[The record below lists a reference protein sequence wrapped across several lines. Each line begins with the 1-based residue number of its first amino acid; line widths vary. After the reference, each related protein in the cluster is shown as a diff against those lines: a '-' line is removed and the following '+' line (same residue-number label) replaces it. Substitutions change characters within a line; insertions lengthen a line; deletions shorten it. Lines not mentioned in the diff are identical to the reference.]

1 MIISIISFIA
11 LFYFSYRFKI
21 KPFLTLL
28 IASFLFGIFLKIDI
42 LETLYLISKGF
53 YSIVLIIGP
62 IIIIG
67 TVLGK
72 FLNETGTSKKMVNT
86 FISYFGIDNIP
97 LSLNLIGLII
107 SIPVFCDAAFIL
119 MSSIVKD
126 LSRITKKNIILLSV
140 CLATGLYSAHVFI
153 PPTPGPIAAS
163 AIINADIGLLFLI
176 GIVVGIIVS
185 ISGYVWMKFLFK
197 KEFKIKSVE
206 IKSHDFTS
214 DRSIVSFLPVIVP
227 ILLISTST
235 IIKYPKLDINKLPF
249 LKIFEII
256 GKPEIALLI
265 GFIMTLI
272 FLKKDEIQSTPQWI
286 IKSLKNSF
294 GILLITGAG
303 GALGYIIR
311 ESGIIDNLN
320 LNIATGLASIFSVFI
335 LATIIKTIQG
345 SSTVA
350 IVTTCAITA
359 PILQSIGMTSEL
371 EKVILII
378 SIGSGAMTI
387 SHVNDS
393 YFWVVTKY
401 SNIEMN
407 DVLKYFSSATLIQ
420 GLTGLVLS
428 IFIFIFL
435 N

>member
-1 MIISIISFIA
+1 MIISVISFIA

-53 YSIVLIIGP
+53 FSIVLIIGP

-126 LSRITKKNIILLSV
+126 LSKITKKNIILLSV

-197 KEFKIKSVE
+197 KEFKINPGE
-206 IKSHDFTS
+206 IKYHDFTS

>member
-28 IASFLFGIFLKIDI
+28 IASFLSGIFLKIDI

-53 YSIVLIIGP
+53 FSIVLIIGP
-62 IIIIG
+62 IIVIG

-72 FLNETGTSKKMVNT
+72 FLNETGISKKMVNT

-163 AIINADIGLLFLI
+163 AIINADIGLLFLT

-185 ISGYVWMKFLFK
+185 ISGFIWMKFLFK
-197 KEFKIKSVE
+197 KEFKIKPVE

-235 IIKYPKLDINKLPF
+235 IIKYPKLDINQLPF

-294 GILLITGAG
+294 EILLITGAG

>member
-1 MIISIISFIA
+1 MIISVISFIA

-197 KEFKIKSVE
+197 KEFKINPGE

>member
-1 MIISIISFIA
+1 MIISVISFIA

-197 KEFKIKSVE
+197 KEFKINPGE
-206 IKSHDFTS
+206 IKYHDFTS

-294 GILLITGAG
+294 EILLITGAG

>member
-1 MIISIISFIA
+1 MIISVISFIA

-28 IASFLFGIFLKIDI
+28 IASFLSGIFLKIDI

-119 MSSIVKD
+119 ISSIVKD

-197 KEFKIKSVE
+197 KEFKIKPVE

>member
-28 IASFLFGIFLKIDI
+28 IASFLSGIFLKIDI
-42 LETLYLISKGF
+42 LDTLYLIYKGF
-53 YSIVLIIGP
+53 FSIVLIIGP

-72 FLNETGTSKKMVNT
+72 FLNETGISKKMVNT

-235 IIKYPKLDINKLPF
+235 IIKYPKLDINQLPF

-294 GILLITGAG
+294 EILLITGAG

-401 SNIEMN
+401 SNLEMN

>member
-1 MIISIISFIA
+1 MIISVISFIA

-28 IASFLFGIFLKIDI
+28 IASFLSGIFLKIDI
-42 LETLYLISKGF
+42 LETLYLIYKGF
-53 YSIVLIIGP
+53 FSIVLIIGP

-126 LSRITKKNIILLSV
+126 LSKITKKNIILLSV

-197 KEFKIKSVE
+197 KEFKINPGE

-294 GILLITGAG
+294 EILLITGAG

>member
-1 MIISIISFIA
+1 MIISVISFIA

-28 IASFLFGIFLKIDI
+28 IASFLSGIFLKIDI
-42 LETLYLISKGF
+42 LETLYLIYKGF

-197 KEFKIKSVE
+197 KEFKINPGE

>member
-1 MIISIISFIA
+1 MIISVISFIA

-42 LETLYLISKGF
+42 LETLYLIYKGF

-126 LSRITKKNIILLSV
+126 LSKITKKNIILLSV

-197 KEFKIKSVE
+197 KEFKINPGE

>member
-1 MIISIISFIA
+1 MIISVISFIA

-28 IASFLFGIFLKIDI
+28 IASFLSGIFLKIDI

-53 YSIVLIIGP
+53 FSIVLIIGP
-62 IIIIG
+62 IIVIG

-72 FLNETGTSKKMVNT
+72 FLNETGISKKMVNT
-86 FISYFGIDNIP
+86 FISYFGIDNTP

-235 IIKYPKLDINKLPF
+235 IIKYPKLDINQLPF

>member
-11 LFYFSYRFKI
+11 LLYFSYRFKI

-28 IASFLFGIFLKIDI
+28 IASFLSGIFLKIDI
-42 LETLYLISKGF
+42 LETLYLIYKGF
-53 YSIVLIIGP
+53 FSIVLIIGP
-62 IIIIG
+62 IIVIG

-72 FLNETGTSKKMVNT
+72 FLNETGISKKMVNT

-206 IKSHDFTS
+206 IKSNDFTS

-235 IIKYPKLDINKLPF
+235 IIKYPKLDINQLPF

-294 GILLITGAG
+294 EILLITGSG

-359 PILQSIGMTSEL
+359 PMLQSIGMTSEL

>member
-28 IASFLFGIFLKIDI
+28 IASFLSGIFLKIDI

-126 LSRITKKNIILLSV
+126 LSKITKKNIILLSV

-197 KEFKIKSVE
+197 KEFKINPGE
-206 IKSHDFTS
+206 IKYHDFTS

>member
-1 MIISIISFIA
+1 MIISVISFIA

-28 IASFLFGIFLKIDI
+28 IASFLSGIFLKIDI
-42 LETLYLISKGF
+42 LDTLYLIYKGF
-53 YSIVLIIGP
+53 FSIVLIIGP

-185 ISGYVWMKFLFK
+185 ISAYIWMKFLFK
-197 KEFKIKSVE
+197 KEFKIKPVE

-227 ILLISTST
+227 ILLISAST
-235 IIKYPKLDINKLPF
+235 IIKYPKLDINQLPF

-265 GFIMTLI
+265 GFLMTLI

-311 ESGIIDNLN
+311 ESEIIDNLN

>member
-197 KEFKIKSVE
+197 KEFKINPGE

-235 IIKYPKLDINKLPF
+235 IIKYPKLDINQLPF

>member
-1 MIISIISFIA
+1 MIISVISFIA

-126 LSRITKKNIILLSV
+126 LSKITKKNIILLSV

-197 KEFKIKSVE
+197 KEFKINPGE

-235 IIKYPKLDINKLPF
+235 IIKYPKLDINQLPF

>member
-28 IASFLFGIFLKIDI
+28 IASFLSGIFLKIDI
-42 LETLYLISKGF
+42 LDTLYLIYKGF
-53 YSIVLIIGP
+53 FSIVLIIGP

-72 FLNETGTSKKMVNT
+72 FLNETGISKKMVNT

-163 AIINADIGLLFLI
+163 AIINADIGLLFLT

-185 ISGYVWMKFLFK
+185 ISGFIWMKFLFK
-197 KEFKIKSVE
+197 KEFKIKPVE

-227 ILLISTST
+227 ILLISAST
-235 IIKYPKLDINKLPF
+235 IIKYPKLDINQLPF

-294 GILLITGAG
+294 EILLITGAG

-401 SNIEMN
+401 SNLEMN

>member
-1 MIISIISFIA
+1 MIISVISFIA

-28 IASFLFGIFLKIDI
+28 IASFLSGIFLKIDI

-126 LSRITKKNIILLSV
+126 LSKITKKNIILLSV

>member
-1 MIISIISFIA
+1 MIISVISFIA

-42 LETLYLISKGF
+42 LETLYLIYKGF
-53 YSIVLIIGP
+53 FSIVLIIGP

-72 FLNETGTSKKMVNT
+72 FLNETGTSKKMVNS
-86 FISYFGIDNIP
+86 FISYFGTNNIP

-126 LSRITKKNIILLSV
+126 LSKITKKNIILLSV

-197 KEFKIKSVE
+197 KEFKINPGE

>member
-28 IASFLFGIFLKIDI
+28 IASFLSGIFLKIDI

-62 IIIIG
+62 IIVIG

-72 FLNETGTSKKMVNT
+72 FLNETGISKKMVNT

-235 IIKYPKLDINKLPF
+235 IIKYPKLDINQLPF

-272 FLKKDEIQSTPQWI
+272 FLKKDEMQSTPQWI

-294 GILLITGAG
+294 EILLITGAG

>member
-28 IASFLFGIFLKIDI
+28 IASFLSGIFLKIDI
-42 LETLYLISKGF
+42 LEILYLIYKGF
-53 YSIVLIIGP
+53 FSIVLIIGP

-235 IIKYPKLDINKLPF
+235 IIKYPKLDINQLPF

>member
-1 MIISIISFIA
+1 MIISIISLIA
-11 LFYFSYRFKI
+11 LLYFSYRFKI

-28 IASFLFGIFLKIDI
+28 IASFLSGIFLKIDI
-42 LETLYLISKGF
+42 LETLYLIYKGF
-53 YSIVLIIGP
+53 FSIVLIIGP

-197 KEFKIKSVE
+197 KEFKINPGE
-206 IKSHDFTS
+206 IKYHDFTS

-294 GILLITGAG
+294 EILLITGSG

>member
-1 MIISIISFIA
+1 MIISVIAFIA

-28 IASFLFGIFLKIDI
+28 IASFLSGIFLKIDI

-53 YSIVLIIGP
+53 FSIVLIIGP
-62 IIIIG
+62 IIVIG

-163 AIINADIGLLFLI
+163 AIINANIGLLFLI

-197 KEFKIKSVE
+197 KEFKINPGE

-235 IIKYPKLDINKLPF
+235 IIKYPKLDINQLPF

-407 DVLKYFSSATLIQ
+407 DVLKYFSSATLIL

>member
-126 LSRITKKNIILLSV
+126 LSKITKKNIILLSV

-197 KEFKIKSVE
+197 KEFKINPGE

>member
-28 IASFLFGIFLKIDI
+28 IASFLSGIFLKIDI

-72 FLNETGTSKKMVNT
+72 FLNETGISKKMVNT

-214 DRSIVSFLPVIVP
+214 DRSIVSFLPVVVP

-235 IIKYPKLDINKLPF
+235 IIKYPKLDINQLPF

-294 GILLITGAG
+294 EILLITGAG

>member
-1 MIISIISFIA
+1 MIISVISFIA

-28 IASFLFGIFLKIDI
+28 IASFLSGIFLKIDI
-42 LETLYLISKGF
+42 LDTLYLIYKGF
-53 YSIVLIIGP
+53 FSIVLIIGP
-62 IIIIG
+62 IIVIG

-86 FISYFGIDNIP
+86 FISYFGIYNIP

-197 KEFKIKSVE
+197 KEFKINPGE

-235 IIKYPKLDINKLPF
+235 IIKYPKLDINELPF

-272 FLKKDEIQSTPQWI
+272 FLKKDEIQSMPQWI

-311 ESGIIDNLN
+311 ESEIIDNLN

>member
-1 MIISIISFIA
+1 MIISVISFIA

-28 IASFLFGIFLKIDI
+28 IASFLSGIFLKIDI

-126 LSRITKKNIILLSV
+126 LSKITKKNIILLSV

-197 KEFKIKSVE
+197 KEFKINPGE
-206 IKSHDFTS
+206 IKYHDFTS

-235 IIKYPKLDINKLPF
+235 IIKYPKLDINQLPF